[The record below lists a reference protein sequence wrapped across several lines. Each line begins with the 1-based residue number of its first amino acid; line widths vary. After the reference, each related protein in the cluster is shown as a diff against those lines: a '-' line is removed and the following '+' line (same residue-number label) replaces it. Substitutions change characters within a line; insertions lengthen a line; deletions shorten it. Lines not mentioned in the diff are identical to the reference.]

1 MKDMYGRI
9 LDIGDK
15 VIYVQNA
22 TKNPRL
28 QTGTVKSIYP
38 NDYACTVDHSTNIYS
53 NRIAKLPIPE
63 EL

>member
-1 MKDMYGRI
+1 MKDMYGRTI
-9 LDIGDK
+9 STGDR

-38 NDYACTVDHSTNIYS
+38 NDYACTVDRSTNIYS